1 MSCVHVYSVQWIT
14 FAEWASTLI
23 IDIHAYKNPLQPV
36 DILSQY
42 ICWLFFPFIIHC
54 IFMHWNQIHTFKM
67 ILELTT
73 VDSFHCFF
81 SHSEIQP
88 TVFVDEPSIN
98 HNSHIESSS
107 IVSQIRGWTR
117 VEGAGAIM
125 PLSQLVSK
133 YSNDDQNENNYQ
145 FHALSSLSPVFIQ
158 IVTNI
163 LSST

>member
-54 IFMHWNQIHTFKM
+54 IFMHWNQIHTFQM

-98 HNSHIESSS
+98 HNSHIES
-107 IVSQIRGWTR
+107 R
-117 VEGAGAIM
+117 AGAIM